1 MTSFIIS
8 CLPQKVFLV
17 VQFTE
22 PFFPPPFPPP
32 LTPSGDAVPYSQ
44 VQGLHSITHHF
55 QSLAALIILSSP
67 HHVTSNVALAF
78 AKQPANAPFPISCHA
93 KLSHEGR
100 HSQTTAS
107 LLPHRPHVSLTS
119 SLLSLCLI
127 LSPVSGRCSE

>member
-1 MTSFIIS
+1 MTSFII

-32 LTPSGDAVPYSQ
+32 LKPSGDAVPYSQ

-67 HHVTSNVALAF
+67 HHVTSNVALAS

-93 KLSHEGR
+93 KLSTRG
-100 HSQTTAS
+100 TAQ
-107 LLPHRPHVSLTS
+107 PDYSLTS
-119 SLLSLCLI
+119 ASSSTCLSHIFAAL
-127 LSPVSGRCSE
+127 PVSDPFSCVWQML